1 MEMNTTLILYMLAL
15 LAGSFALTYLLLPK
29 IIGVVTFRGLT
40 DNPVDRSSHI
50 NQIPSLGGIA
60 FFISLILGLSF
71 IQYWDDHHVTMSIIP
86 GLLILFI
93 VGLKDDL
100 VILSPLTKIGAQ
112 LIAIVFA
119 IQHPVFHIYELN
131 GFLGVEQI
139 SFWIT
144 MPLVVFLMLTI
155 INAINLLDGIDG
167 LASTVSIIILTLLGA
182 MFFWLH
188 IYFFSG
194 ICVLMVGSLLA
205 FLPFNLS
212 NKRKIF
218 MGDTGSLVIGFV
230 IAICIVR
237 LFAIPQI
244 VLRKLPFQLENLP
257 LIIMAILVVPFFDT
271 ARVVTIRL
279 MNKKTPFSPD
289 RSHIHHLLI
298 DYLKLSHR
306 KASFLIAVVN
316 VLFISIFLV
325 LGAVVSN
332 WKLLIVFLVLTAV
345 FVFIFYRMNSLFIK
359 MKRHQKIVKRAK
371 GRRKNLR
378 KK

>member
-1 MEMNTTLILYMLAL
+1 
-15 LAGSFALTYLLLPK
+15 
-29 IIGVVTFRGLT
+29 
-40 DNPVDRSSHI
+40 
-50 NQIPSLGGIA
+50 
-60 FFISLILGLSF
+60 
-71 IQYWDDHHVTMSIIP
+71 
-86 GLLILFI
+86 
-93 VGLKDDL
+93 
-100 VILSPLTKIGAQ
+100 
-112 LIAIVFA
+112 
-119 IQHPVFHIYELN
+119 
-131 GFLGVEQI
+131 
-139 SFWIT
+139 
-144 MPLVVFLMLTI
+144 
-155 INAINLLDGIDG
+155 
-167 LASTVSIIILTLLGA
+167 
-182 MFFWLH
+182 
-188 IYFFSG
+188 
-194 ICVLMVGSLLA
+194 
-205 FLPFNLS
+205 
-212 NKRKIF
+212 

>member
-182 MFFWLH
+182 MFFLVA
-188 IYFFSG
+188 Y
-194 ICVLMVGSLLA
+194 L
-205 FLPFNLS
+205 FL
-212 NKRKIF
+212 
-218 MGDTGSLVIGFV
+218 
-230 IAICIVR
+230 
-237 LFAIPQI
+237 
-244 VLRKLPFQLENLP
+244 
-257 LIIMAILVVPFFDT
+257 
-271 ARVVTIRL
+271 
-279 MNKKTPFSPD
+279 
-289 RSHIHHLLI
+289 
-298 DYLKLSHR
+298 
-306 KASFLIAVVN
+306 
-316 VLFISIFLV
+316 
-325 LGAVVSN
+325 
-332 WKLLIVFLVLTAV
+332 
-345 FVFIFYRMNSLFIK
+345 
-359 MKRHQKIVKRAK
+359 
-371 GRRKNLR
+371 
-378 KK
+378 